1 MAIRMR
7 VLLLEDH
14 TALREMIGDHLTQ
27 RGFAVDGFGRGD
39 EASAA
44 AAVAAYDA
52 IILDLGLPDVDGMEV
67 LATIRAVRA
76 EGALPA
82 VIVTARDAVD
92 DRVRGLNAGA
102 DDYLVKPF
110 ALVELEARLRA
121 VLRRPGQRTEVVYSC
136 GSLTFDPAS
145 RVAAVSER
153 VLDLSRRESALLE
166 ELLRARGRVVIKD
179 VLEERL
185 YGFDEAVSR
194 NALEATVSRLRR
206 SLGECGAGV
215 RIETKRGIG
224 YRLIAEE
231 PR

>member
-1 MAIRMR
+1 MR

-14 TALREMIGDHLTQ
+14 AALREMIGDYLAQ
-27 RGFAVDGFGRGD
+27 RGFAIDAFERGD
-39 EASAA
+39 EAV
-44 AAVAAYDA
+44 AAVAVASYDA

-67 LATIRAVRA
+67 LTTIRAS
-76 EGALPA
+76 GALPA

-92 DRVRGLNAGA
+92 DRVRGLNGGA

-121 VLRRPGQRTEVVYSC
+121 VLRRPGRRSEVVHTC
-136 GSLTFDPAS
+136 GRLTFDAAA
-145 RVAAVSER
+145 RQAAVSET
-153 VLDLSRRESALLE
+153 VLALSRRETALLE

-185 YGFDEAVSR
+185 YGFDQAVSR

-206 SLGECGAGV
+206 SLAEAGAQV

-224 YRLIAEE
+224 YRLVAEE

>member
-67 LATIRAVRA
+67 LATIRAVR
-76 EGALPA
+76 
-82 VIVTARDAVD
+82 
-92 DRVRGLNAGA
+92 A